1 MNEHSTRYME
11 LAQRLADQNYNVHL
25 YDQRGSGYSSGIMRE
40 TSLKMLYEDFFSVLI
55 NVWKDLPL
63 YIIAHSMGG
72 GVITSLI

>member
-55 NVWKDLPL
+55 NV
-63 YIIAHSMGG
+63 
-72 GVITSLI
+72 